1 MFISFRCSNEN
12 LNLEDGALNRILFI
26 YLYYE
31 KKSMKIAIL
40 GTRGIPNNYG
50 GFEQCAEYLSIGLVE
65 KGHQVTVYSPD
76 FHPYKEDTYNGVQII
91 RKAGLK
97 SFLGKSLSNFIY
109 DYLCFKDA
117 VRKDFDIILELGL
130 ITSALSIIFC
140 NHKNKVVVTNLDG
153 LEWKRS
159 KWNNLVQKITK
170 ALERYG
176 VKHSDYLIADNI
188 GIQKYIFDE
197 YNRNSEFIP
206 YGAVDVFIPC
216 PTCLKEFGLVPN
228 NYLLSISRLEPENNL
243 EIMFDGYITSEIKT
257 PYFVVGN
264 HLTGYGNFLKEKYRN
279 TGIIFLGGIFNK
291 LHLDNFRY
299 YSSFYL
305 HGHSVGGTN
314 PALLEAM
321 AASTFILAHDNQ
333 FNKSVIN
340 QNAYYF
346 RNVNTLGAL
355 LKNKEII
362 KNKIE
367 FTKNNL
373 KKINESYRWP
383 IIVNKY
389 ESYFKSIL
397 DNK

>member
-1 MFISFRCSNEN
+1 
-12 LNLEDGALNRILFI
+12 
-26 YLYYE
+26 
-31 KKSMKIAIL
+31 MKIAIL

-76 FHPYKEDTYNGVQII
+76 FHPYKEENYQGVRII
-91 RKAGLK
+91 RKKGFK
-97 SFLGKSLSNFIY
+97 SFLGNSASNFIY

-117 VRKDFDIILELGL
+117 ARKDFDIILELGL

-159 KWNNLVQKITK
+159 KWNYLVQKITK
-170 ALERYG
+170 ALEKYG
-176 VKHSDYLIADNI
+176 VKHSDYLIADNV

-197 YNRNSEFIP
+197 YNRNAEFIS
-206 YGAVDVFIPC
+206 YGAVDTVAPN
-216 PTCLKEFGLVPN
+216 PNCLKEYGLVPD
-228 NYLLSISRLEPENNL
+228 NYILTIARLEPENNL
-243 EIMFDGYITSEIKT
+243 EMMFDGYISSEIKI
-257 PYFVVGN
+257 PYYVIGN
-264 HLTGYGNFLKEKYRN
+264 HLTNYGDFLKDKYMN

-291 LHLDNFRY
+291 LHLDNIRH
-299 YSSFYL
+299 YSSYYL

-321 AASTFILAHDNQ
+321 AAQTFIIALDNK

-340 QNAYYF
+340 ENAYYF
-346 RNVNTLGAL
+346 NSHSELSTLL
-355 LKNKEII
+355 DNEEII
-362 KNKIE
+362 KNKTAFI
-367 FTKNNL
+367 KNNL
-373 KKINESYRWP
+373 TRIDAVYRWS
-383 IIVNKY
+383 IVVDQY
-389 ESYFKSIL
+389 DYYFKRIL

>member
-1 MFISFRCSNEN
+1 
-12 LNLEDGALNRILFI
+12 
-26 YLYYE
+26 
-31 KKSMKIAIL
+31 MKIAIL

-76 FHPYKEDTYNGVQII
+76 FHPYQEGSYKQVRII
-91 RKAGLK
+91 RKP
-97 SFLGKSLSNFIY
+97 SPQSILGKSASNFIY

-140 NHKNKVVVTNLDG
+140 NHKNKLIVTNLDG

-159 KWNNLVQKITK
+159 KWNNLVQNITK
-170 ALERYG
+170 KLEKYG
-176 VKHSDYLIADNI
+176 IKYSDYLIADNL
-188 GIQKYIFDE
+188 GIKKYIHDE

-206 YGAVDVFIPC
+206 YGAVNIINPS
-216 PTCLKEFGLVPN
+216 PNCLKEFGLVPY
-228 NYLLSISRLEPENNL
+228 NYLLSIARLEPENNL
-243 EIMFDGYITSEIKT
+243 EMMFEGYINSKIKT

-264 HLTGYGNFLKEKYRN
+264 HLTKYGDFLKDQYRN

-291 LHLDNFRY
+291 IDLDNIRY

-314 PALLEAM
+314 PALIEAM
-321 AASTFILAHDNQ
+321 AANSFILAHDNQ
-333 FNKSVIN
+333 FNKSVVN

-346 RNVNTLGAL
+346 KDANTLSDL
-355 LKNKEII
+355 LKDKKILKNKLEFAQ
-362 KNKIE
+362 NK
-367 FTKNNL
+367 L
-373 KKINESYRWP
+373 KRTEEVYRWS
-383 IIVNKY
+383 IVVNQY
-389 ESYFKSIL
+389 ESYFKRIL

>member
-1 MFISFRCSNEN
+1 
-12 LNLEDGALNRILFI
+12 
-26 YLYYE
+26 
-31 KKSMKIAIL
+31 MKIAIL

-76 FHPYKEDTYNGVQII
+76 FHPYKDEAYKGVQII
-91 RKAGLK
+91 RKASPQ
-97 SFLGKSLSNFIY
+97 SFFGNSASNFIY

-140 NHKNKVVVTNLDG
+140 IHKNKMIVTNLDG

-159 KWNNLVQKITK
+159 KWNHIVQKITK
-170 ALERYG
+170 TLEKYG
-176 VKHSDYLIADNI
+176 IKYSDYLISDNV
-188 GIQKYIFDE
+188 GIQEYIHDE
-197 YNRNSEFIP
+197 YDRNSEFIP
-206 YGAVDVFIPC
+206 YGAVDIRTPN

-228 NYLLSISRLEPENNL
+228 NYLLSIARLEPENNL

-264 HLTGYGNFLKEKYRN
+264 HLTEYGDFLKDKYRN

-291 LHLDNFRY
+291 LHLDNMRY
-299 YSSFYL
+299 YSRFYL

-321 AASTFILAHDNQ
+321 AANTFILAHDNQ

-340 QNAYYF
+340 QNAHYF
-346 RNVNTLGAL
+346 KSPIALAAL
-355 LKNKEII
+355 LKDKEIV
-362 KNKIE
+362 KNKIK
-367 FTKNNL
+367 FAKNNL
-373 KKINESYRWP
+373 TRIDEVYRWS
-383 IIVNKY
+383 IIVNQY
-389 ESYFKSIL
+389 ESYFKRIL

>member
-1 MFISFRCSNEN
+1 
-12 LNLEDGALNRILFI
+12 
-26 YLYYE
+26 
-31 KKSMKIAIL
+31 MKIAIL

-65 KGHQVTVYSPD
+65 KGHQVSVYSPD
-76 FHPYKEDTYNGVQII
+76 FHPYKEENYKGVRII
-91 RKAGLK
+91 RKKGLK
-97 SFLGKSLSNFIY
+97 SFLGNSASNFIY

-159 KWNNLVQKITK
+159 KWNYLVQKITK
-170 ALERYG
+170 ALEKYG
-176 VKHSDYLIADNI
+176 VKHSDYLIADNV
-188 GIQKYIFDE
+188 GIQKYIVDE
-197 YNRNSEFIP
+197 YNRNAEFIS
-206 YGAVDVFIPC
+206 YGAVDTVAPSLN
-216 PTCLKEFGLVPN
+216 CLKEYSLVPD
-228 NYLLSISRLEPENNL
+228 NYILTIARLEPENNL
-243 EIMFDGYITSEIKT
+243 EMMFDGYILSGIKT
-257 PYFVVGN
+257 PYYVIGN
-264 HLTGYGNFLKEKYRN
+264 HLTNYGDFLKDKYRN

-291 LHLDNFRY
+291 EHLDNIRH
-299 YSSFYL
+299 YSSYYL

-321 AASTFILAHDNQ
+321 AAQTFIISHDNQ

-346 RNVNTLGAL
+346 NSPNSLATL
-355 LKNKEII
+355 LKDNEIL
-362 KNKIE
+362 KSKTA
-367 FTKNNL
+367 FTQNNL
-373 KKINESYRWP
+373 TIINEVYRWS
-383 IIVNKY
+383 IIVNQY
-389 ESYFKSIL
+389 ESYFKRIL

>member
-1 MFISFRCSNEN
+1 
-12 LNLEDGALNRILFI
+12 
-26 YLYYE
+26 
-31 KKSMKIAIL
+31 MKIAIL

-76 FHPYKEDTYNGVQII
+76 FHPYKEDIYKGIRII
-91 RKAGLK
+91 RKASPQ
-97 SFLGKSLSNFIY
+97 SFFGNSASNFIY
-109 DYLCFKDA
+109 DYFCFKDA

-140 NHKNKVVVTNLDG
+140 NHKNKVIVTNLDG

-159 KWNNLVQKITK
+159 KWNNIVQKITK
-170 ALERYG
+170 SLEKYG
-176 VKHSDYLIADNI
+176 VKHSDYLIADNV
-188 GIQKYIFDE
+188 GIQEYIFDE

-206 YGAVDVFIPC
+206 YGAIDTVIPN
-216 PTCLKEFGLVPN
+216 PNCLKEFGLIPD
-228 NYLLSISRLEPENNL
+228 NYVLSIARLEPENNL
-243 EIMFDGYITSEIKT
+243 EIMFDGYITSGIKT

-264 HLTGYGNFLKEKYRN
+264 HLTEYGDFLKDKYRN

-291 LHLDNFRY
+291 HHLDNIRY

-321 AASTFILAHDNQ
+321 AANTFILAHDNQ

-340 QNAYYF
+340 LNAYYF
-346 RNVNTLGAL
+346 KNANTLGAL
-355 LKNKEII
+355 LKDKDIL

-367 FTKNNL
+367 FAKNNL
-373 KKINESYRWP
+373 KRIDEVYRWS
-383 IIVNKY
+383 IIVNQY
-389 ESYFKSIL
+389 ESYFKKIL

>member
-12 LNLEDGALNRILFI
+12 LNLEDGAINRILFI
-26 YLYYE
+26 YLYHE

-65 KGHQVTVYSPD
+65 NGHQVTVYSPD
-76 FHPYKEDTYNGVQII
+76 FHPHKEDTYKGVQII

-97 SFLGKSLSNFIY
+97 SFLGNSASNFIY

-159 KWNNLVQKITK
+159 KWNNLVQKVTK

-188 GIQKYIFDE
+188 GIQKYILDE

-206 YGAVDVFIPC
+206 YGAVDVFIPS

-228 NYLLSISRLEPENNL
+228 NYLLSIARLEPENNL

-264 HLTGYGNFLKEKYRN
+264 HFTVYGNFLKEKYRN

-333 FNKSVIN
+333 FNKSVVN

-346 RNVNTLGAL
+346 RNVKTLVAL
-355 LKNKEII
+355 LKDKEII

-373 KKINESYRWP
+373 KKINKFYRWP

-389 ESYFKSIL
+389 ESYFKRIL